1 MLRRKLWRD
10 LWQNRTQFL
19 SIFLMAFLGM
29 MVFAGIDAES
39 NGLGVSYT
47 RYFEQTRTADYWVI
61 GNNFTQRDANT
72 LKSLPEVETVDR
84 KLVLDGKCKLPT
96 GEELDMEFNFMET
109 MTCSYPYVVDGEPF
123 NASSPGIWLEQNF
136 ANARGYK
143 VGDTIN
149 LSYEGVSFQE
159 EVKGIIMHPEYVY
172 YSLDS
177 DSMMPTYGNYGFGFL
192 SQSEFPLQDQLVY
205 NYLVIKTYETPENSL
220 QFKEYLKNTLNLED
234 VTVIDRRQNL
244 GIDTVINE
252 KEQHETFGIMF
263 TAIFM
268 LIAVM
273 GIVTTMTR
281 MTSNQRTQIGTLKAL
296 GFSKGKITWHYVS
309 YGIVISLLGGVIGSL
324 LGRLLIPQLFLGSM
338 TAYFIL
344 PAWYQQLSWKSLVA
358 NALSVLVC
366 SSVSFL
372 SCRKELKD
380 MPAVTL
386 RPASPK
392 NLKHSLLEKSKFW
405 LSMNFSTQWNIRDV
419 LRNKSRSLMGIL
431 GVAGCAMLLLGAFGA
446 YDCCIGLVDW
456 QYTRLVTGQIKVN
469 FSLNTSDLE
478 KRQMAQTY
486 KGQLLQEGS
495 CEFRVGDTVKTGT
508 ITVTEEGNYLHYEN
522 TKQEEIKLP
531 KDGIAMTS
539 KMADLLGVQV
549 GDTFEW
555 HIVGEKNWETGQV
568 AALYQAATGQGITM
582 DKAVY
587 EDFHYDFHPTSFYT
601 NMSIPSYIKDGDVVA
616 GVISIEQARSDLAKN
631 MEMMYIMVGV
641 LIVAAVLL
649 GLVVL
654 YNMGVLSFMEK
665 TREVATLKVLG
676 FSTKRIRKILQ
687 QQNIW
692 ITVIGIVIGLWLGY
706 QLIVV
711 MMGTMSDDMD
721 MPVTVNLLSY
731 LYAIVGTGL
740 VSLSVNRMLSGRVK
754 TICMVDA
761 LKGVE

>member
-47 RYFEQTRTADYWVI
+47 RYFDQTNTADYWVI
-61 GNNFTQRDANT
+61 GNNFTQRDADL

-84 KLVLDGKCKLPT
+84 KLVLDGKCKLPA
-96 GEELDMEFNFMET
+96 GEELDMEFNFIET
-109 MTCSYPYVVDGEPF
+109 MTCSYAYLLEGEPF
-123 NASSPGIWLEQNF
+123 NANTPGIWLEQNF

-205 NYLVIKTYETPENSL
+205 NYLAIKTYETPENSL

-244 GIDTVINE
+244 GIDTIVNE

-324 LGRLLIPQLFLGSM
+324 LGRLLIPQLFLSSM

-456 QYTRLVTGQIKVN
+456 QYTRLVTGQNKVN

-531 KDGIAMTS
+531 RDGIAMSS

-582 DKAVY
+582 DKSVY
-587 EDFHYDFHPTSFYT
+587 EDFHYDFQPTSFYT
-601 NMSIPSYIKDGDVVA
+601 NMTIPSYIKDGDVVA

-631 MEMMYIMVGV
+631 MEMMYIMVAV

-676 FSTKRIRKILQ
+676 FSTRRIRKILQ

-692 ITVIGIVIGLWLGY
+692 ITVIGIGIGLWLGY

-721 MPVTVNLLSY
+721 MPVTVNVLSY

>member
-39 NGLGVSYT
+39 NGMGVSYT
-47 RYFEQTRTADYWVI
+47 RYFEQTHTADYWVI
-61 GNNFTQRDANT
+61 GNNFTQRDADT

-109 MTCSYPYVVDGEPF
+109 MTCSYPYVVEGEPF

-205 NYLVIKTYETPENSL
+205 NYLVIKTYETPQNSL

-244 GIDTVINE
+244 GIDTIINE

-344 PAWYQQLSWKSLVA
+344 PAWYQQFSWKSLVA

-431 GVAGCAMLLLGAFGA
+431 GVAGCAMLLLGAFGS

-456 QYTRLVTGQIKVN
+456 QYTRLVTGQNKVN

-539 KMADLLGVQV
+539 KMAELLGVQV

-676 FSTKRIRKILQ
+676 FSTRRIRKILQ

-706 QLIVV
+706 RLIVV

>member
-47 RYFEQTRTADYWVI
+47 RYFEQTHTADYWVI
-61 GNNFTQRDANT
+61 GNNFTQRDADT

-109 MTCSYPYVVDGEPF
+109 MTCSYPYVVEGEPF

-205 NYLVIKTYETPENSL
+205 NYLVIKTYETPQNSL

-244 GIDTVINE
+244 GIDTIINE

-431 GVAGCAMLLLGAFGA
+431 GVAGCAMLLLGAFGS

-456 QYTRLVTGQIKVN
+456 QYTRLVTGQNKVN

-539 KMADLLGVQV
+539 KMAELLGVQV
-549 GDTFEW
+549 GDNFEW

-706 QLIVV
+706 RLIVV